1 MTKSGEKGEKETKWM
16 ITILV
21 LSIFAASANSL
32 LYKAALNAFS
42 SPTTNYGFF
51 VSQFSL
57 LLYIGQAA
65 VVSMFVGWRNPQ
77 TFTDVYNT
85 PHSIFIIMGG
95 LDSGSSTL
103 GAIAGAYCP
112 GEMQTLLN
120 QLVIPLT
127 MLGALLFLGSHF
139 AGYQV
144 SGSALILFG
153 AGFASSGY
161 LFNSDTGPDASGQSM
176 ATSAAIT
183 LYVVSV
189 IPSAVSN
196 IYKEKM
202 MKELD
207 MNEVHTSTIVSF
219 WQVVIG
225 FAFLP
230 LMALPMLGKYA
241 PEFLVVGSLDS
252 YSELCYLQNNS

>member
-1 MTKSGEKGEKETKWM
+1 MFLVLTKQAMSKASEQNTPKWM
-16 ITILV
+16 ISFLV

-32 LYKAALNAFS
+32 LFKAALNAFS

-57 LLYIGQAA
+57 LLYIVQAA
-65 VVSMFVGWRNPQ
+65 LVSLVVGWRNPQ
-77 TFTDVYNT
+77 TITEAYNT
-85 PHSIFIIMGG
+85 PHSIFVIMGG

-127 MLGALLFLGSHF
+127 MIGALLFLGSHF

-144 SGSALILFG
+144 WGSGLILFG

-161 LFNSDTGPDASGQSM
+161 FFHHQDPGDIGGHGMGL
-176 ATSAAIT
+176 SAAIT

-189 IPSAVSN
+189 IPSALSN

-202 MKELD
+202 MKALD

-219 WQVVIG
+219 WQVIIG

-230 LMALPMLGKYA
+230 LMALPALGT
-241 PEFLVVGSLDS
+241 
-252 YSELCYLQNNS
+252 